1 MKPYSIEELDSILND
16 RETTYVSIRNYIE
29 GRDVEDATDEVKR
42 LALTAKQFANSAQ
55 NIYKLME
62 VLTGISGDAIENLRF
77 ATQQYGEMA
86 NNLSILEER
95 HQKVLAILTPPQP
108 SVTEEQGSG
117 PDISEPTELSDPS
130 EAQEVSDGQDGTDL

>member
-16 RETTYVSIRNYIE
+16 PETTFVSIRDYIE
-29 GRDVEDATDEVKR
+29 GREVGDATEEVKR

-77 ATQQYGEMA
+77 ATRQYGEMA

-95 HQKVLAILTPPQP
+95 HQKVMAILAPSQP
-108 SVTEEQGSG
+108 LETEEQKSG
-117 PDISEPTELSDPS
+117 PDMSEPTNQETT
-130 EAQEVSDGQDGTDL
+130 EAQEVSDGQNGTDL

>member
-1 MKPYSIEELDSILND
+1 MNPYTIEELDSILD
-16 RETTYVSIRNYIE
+16 DPETTFVSIRNYIE
-29 GRDVEDATDEVKR
+29 GREVGDATEEVKR
-42 LALTAKQFANSAQ
+42 LAFTAKQFANSAQ

-95 HQKVLAILTPPQP
+95 HQKVMAILAPSQP
-108 SVTEEQGSG
+108 LVTEEQKSG
-117 PDISEPTELSDPS
+117 PDMSEPTYPETA
-130 EAQEVSDGQDGTDL
+130 EAQEVSDGQNGTDL

>member
-1 MKPYSIEELDSILND
+1 MNPYSIEELDSILND
-16 RETTYVSIRNYIE
+16 PETTFVSIRNYIE
-29 GRDVEDATDEVKR
+29 GREVGDATEEVKR

-95 HQKVLAILTPPQP
+95 HQKVMAILAPPQP
-108 SVTEEQGSG
+108 LVTEEQKSG
-117 PDISEPTELSDPS
+117 PDFSEPTNPETA
-130 EAQEVSDGQDGTDL
+130 EAQEVSDGQNGTDL

>member
-1 MKPYSIEELDSILND
+1 MKPYSIEELDSILSD
-16 RETTYVSIRNYIE
+16 PETTYVSIRNYNE
-29 GRDVEDATDEVKR
+29 GREVGDATEEVKR

-77 ATQQYGEMA
+77 ATRQYDEMA

-95 HQKVLAILTPPQP
+95 HQKVLAILAPPQP
-108 SVTEEQGSG
+108 LETEEQKSG
-117 PDISEPTELSDPS
+117 PDISEPANPATV
-130 EAQEVSDGQDGTDL
+130 EAQEVSDGQNGTHL